1 MTMLYYFCYENKH
14 PTGGNKICYR
24 HVELLNRL
32 GVDAAILHPHSTF
45 RYPQLTHQPPIVGLD
60 TVRLAV
66 DDVLV
71 LPEDL
76 GPAHL
81 RLAPRLRRIVF
92 NQGANNM
99 FKKYS
104 LMDDRPL
111 VHQLRSVVGC
121 FAVSDQNADYL
132 RFAFPNLLVERLIL
146 SLNLQLFD
154 GGDRSQ
160 KQREI
165 CFITSKNHQDVI
177 QVVNLLRMRGLCKGW
192 TFTPIHGMS
201 EQEVADTMRRSAIFL
216 SFGHPEGI
224 CLANLEAMA
233 SGCKLIGYSGVGCR
247 EYFQPDLGHEIP
259 VGDIQCFVEAVERS
273 VLDYDQDRDQ
283 FLDLSASSQGFVH
296 VNFSPKR
303 EEESLIM
310 AIQNLLP
317 SVMGQHKR

>member
-1 MTMLYYFCYENKH
+1 MAVLYYFCYENKR

-32 GVDAAILHPHSTF
+32 GVEAAILHPHSSF

-60 TVRLAV
+60 TVRLTA

-81 RLAPRLRRIVF
+81 KLAPRLRRIVF

-104 LMDDRPL
+104 LMDDQPL

-121 FAVSDQNADYL
+121 FAVSDQNARYL
-132 RFAFPNLLVERLIL
+132 RFAFPNLQVERLIL
-146 SLNLQLFD
+146 SLNLDLFD
-154 GGDRSQ
+154 GGDCSQ

-165 CFITSKNHQDVI
+165 CFITNKNHQDVI
-177 QVVNLLRMRGLCKGW
+177 QVVNLLRMRGLCKSW
-192 TFTPIHGMS
+192 RFTPIHGMS
-201 EQEVADTMRRSAIFL
+201 EQEVAETMRRSALFL
-216 SFGHPEGI
+216 SFGHPEGL

-233 SGCKLIGYSGVGCR
+233 SGCKLIGYSGLGGR
-247 EYFQPDLGHEIP
+247 EYFRDDLTCEVS
-259 VGDIQCFVEAVERS
+259 VGDIHAFVESIERS
-273 VLDYDQDRDQ
+273 VLEFEKDQDK
-283 FLDLSASSQGFVH
+283 FIICSAAGQSYVH
-296 VNFSPKR
+296 ENYSPLR
-303 EEESLIM
+303 EQESLVT
-310 AIQNLLP
+310 ALRRLLP
-317 SVMGQHKR
+317 CVMNG